1 MGDAENVYP
10 GPPVYVSGG
19 NSPTVTPDP
28 VGISTGSNICQFIN
42 QDPNTTYIIE
52 LWISSNTTRVPM
64 AVVLPKNQAVALILD
79 PSAPADTT
87 INYNILVPG
96 MGTAP
101 TRGGHGIVVGS
112 GMGDEQE
119 DAA

>member
-1 MGDAENVYP
+1 MAEEKDALQ

-28 VGISTGSNICQFIN
+28 VAISTSNNICQFIN
-42 QDPNTTYIIE
+42 QDLNTTYIIE

-79 PSAPADTT
+79 PSAPSDTT

-96 MGTAP
+96 MGNAP

-112 GMGDEQE
+112 GMGERE